1 MAFQMVHMEVAYRM
15 LKYMPEMKN
24 KADFILG
31 SVAPDSVH
39 MEEVYKVE
47 DKIESHLFWGC
58 GPWAKTTNSE
68 KWRQNILDFWKTY
81 KEIYVDDSSHE
92 TPTYE
97 FILGYV
103 VHCLTDY
110 CNDLNVWIA
119 LKNKSNL
126 PEDKLKE
133 LYYPEARGIDQWLF
147 LNSPN
152 SEEIMALL
160 EEGQAFSVQNKIK
173 KDLVEKEKLHLLKTQ
188 YDTDLT
194 EEVRANLSD
203 DIVEKYK
210 YVPPKFM
217 ETFLNETA
225 EMIYCMLK

>member
-1 MAFQMVHMEVAYRM
+1 
-15 LKYMPEMKN
+15 
-24 KADFILG
+24 
-31 SVAPDSVH
+31 
-39 MEEVYKVE
+39 
-47 DKIESHLFWGC
+47 
-58 GPWAKTTNSE
+58 
-68 KWRQNILDFWKTY
+68 
-81 KEIYVDDSSHE
+81 
-92 TPTYE
+92 
-97 FILGYV
+97 
-103 VHCLTDY
+103 
-110 CNDLNVWIA
+110 
-119 LKNKSNL
+119 
-126 PEDKLKE
+126 
-133 LYYPEARGIDQWLF
+133 
-147 LNSPN
+147 
-152 SEEIMALL
+152 MALL